1 MRDAVQ
7 RYQLQPLFA
16 SLLFFAFG
24 TVSILQQEAGWMVI
38 PFVWVVL
45 PGIIQLITTHTGS
58 LYWLMLIMLP
68 LSTELNITDSL
79 GMDFPDELLLMIIT
93 GAAVLKMMH
102 QPLRFFPVFRSPIL
116 LLIVLHLCWIAFSA
130 MLSTEPLLSV
140 KFLLAKTWYIVPL
153 VLVTP
158 LLLRN
163 MQHYGW
169 LAICLLIPMLL
180 VILQTLVRHGFYGFE
195 FATINKTVGPFF
207 RNHVNYSAMLVCLLP
222 AGWAAWHFTPPNNA
236 YRKWIT
242 AGLCIAVAGL
252 IMAYS
257 RGAWLALLTAPLVV
271 WLFRKKQMGSFL
283 IAAVAGTGLLLAV
296 LVSNN
301 NYLRFAPDHDRT
313 IFHTNL
319 KEHLG
324 ATITFKDVSNAE
336 RFYRWV
342 AGIRMVAE
350 HPLTGFGPN
359 SFYNQYRPYTVA
371 AFRTWVSNN
380 PEHSTVH
387 NYFLLTAIEQGIPG
401 LAILLLLWFALL
413 LSAQK
418 LYHAFQS
425 NFYRTV
431 ALITGVVLCMITVIN
446 LTSDMIETDKIGGLF
461 WLCAGILIGLQLK
474 LKEEQSSIAV

>member
-1 MRDAVQ
+1 MKGTVQ
-7 RYQLQPLFA
+7 RYQLQSVIA
-16 SLLFFAFG
+16 SLLFFASG
-24 TVSILQQEAGWMVI
+24 TLSILQQEAWWMAI
-38 PFVWVVL
+38 PFLWMLL
-45 PGIIQLITTHTGS
+45 PGIIQLITIHTGS
-58 LYWLMLIMLP
+58 LYWLLLIMLP

-93 GAAVLKMMH
+93 GAALLKMMQ
-102 QPLRFFPVFRSPIL
+102 QPLLFYPVFRSPIL

-140 KFLLAKTWYIVPL
+140 KFLLAKIWYIVPL
-153 VLVTP
+153 VLITP

-180 VILQTLVRHGFYGFE
+180 VIVQTLVRHGFYGFE

-222 AGWAAWHFTPPNNA
+222 AGWAAWHFTSPTNA
-236 YRKWIT
+236 YRKWIA
-242 AGLCIAVAGL
+242 AGLCIALAGL

-257 RGAWLALLTAPLVV
+257 RGAWLALLTAPLAV

-283 IAAVAGTGLLLAV
+283 MAAIAGTGLLLAA
-296 LVSNN
+296 LVNN
-301 NYLRFAPDHDRT
+301 NYYLRFAPDHDRT

-336 RFYRWV
+336 RFHRWV
-342 AGIRMVAE
+342 AGIRMTAE
-350 HPLTGFGPN
+350 RPLTGFGPN

-387 NYFLLTAIEQGIPG
+387 NYFLLTVIEQGVPG
-401 LAILLLLWFALL
+401 LVILLLLWTALL

-425 NFYRTV
+425 RFYRTI

-461 WLCAGILIGLQLK
+461 WLCAGIMISLQLK
-474 LKEEQSSIAV
+474 LKEEQSSLAV